1 MEILIPVLVFV
12 ILSAILG
19 VALGICSKVFYVDTD
34 PRDDTILTMLPG
46 ANCGGCGYPGCS
58 GLAKAIVEDGADP
71 SACKP
76 CKAERIEEIRKYY
89 KEHTGPNGEY
99 IEPVVQGNE

>member
-1 MEILIPVLVFV
+1 MDILIAILVFAA
-12 ILSAILG
+12 LSAVLG

-34 PRDDTILTMLPG
+34 PRDDTILSMLPG
-46 ANCGGCGYPGCS
+46 ANCGGCGFPGCS
-58 GLAKAIVEDGADP
+58 GLAKAIVENGTDP

-76 CKAERIEEIRKYY
+76 CKKEQVEKIRVYF

-99 IEPVVQGNE
+99 VETRNE